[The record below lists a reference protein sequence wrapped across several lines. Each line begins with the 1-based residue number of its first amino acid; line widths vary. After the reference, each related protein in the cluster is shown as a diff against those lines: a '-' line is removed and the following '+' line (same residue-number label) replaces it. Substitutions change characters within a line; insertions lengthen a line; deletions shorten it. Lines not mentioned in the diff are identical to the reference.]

1 MIKRLTELTIP
12 RSIWLHG
19 EGSDNSMLLRSRD
32 NKQCCLGIFL
42 AAAGVSRNELSCKVT
57 PMALTA
63 TTKDRVATVYPWLID
78 SRYHSSDGGPD
89 LPDVNTLMNTNDN
102 ECMLE
107 EQREHHI
114 TEAFAAY
121 GITVTFTD

>member
-1 MIKRLTELTIP
+1 
-12 RSIWLHG
+12 
-19 EGSDNSMLLRSRD
+19 
-32 NKQCCLGIFL
+32 
-42 AAAGVSRNELSCKVT
+42 
-57 PMALTA
+57 MALTA

-78 SRYHSSDGGPD
+78 SRYPSSDGGPD

-114 TEAFAAY
+114 TESFAVY
-121 GITVTFTD
+121 GIKVTFTD